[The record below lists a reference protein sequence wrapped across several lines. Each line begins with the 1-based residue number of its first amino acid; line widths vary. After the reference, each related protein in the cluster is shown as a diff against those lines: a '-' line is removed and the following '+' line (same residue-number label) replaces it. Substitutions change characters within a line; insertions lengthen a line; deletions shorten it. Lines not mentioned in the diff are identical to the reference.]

1 MIIEK
6 NIMAKKRDYA
16 LDFLKIIATLV
27 IFLHHYERAFN
38 TGFKILNFGTGRFYF
53 GNAVELF
60 FMISGFIAFSGIKRI
75 QDGLSFKRYFSA
87 KLLRLLPLA
96 ALSTAVFSGMYLKVW
111 GTEGFSLFKVIV
123 TAFCVQ
129 KGGPFDEALVNSHL
143 WYLSVLL
150 ICFAFFFI
158 VIRLGQTWDIN
169 WRYGCFFMV
178 ILGTSVISASWD
190 KPFFNDS
197 AARGYMAFFT
207 GVLLAAALKSHRPGI
222 RAFFISLAVVT
233 GTVLL
238 MVFRFD
244 IMAYGLNYILVFIF
258 YPAVIVLFETPP
270 LQRLFDHRILGT
282 MAQIAF
288 NVYIWHFDLNTLC
301 AIENDLRGLG
311 IVFTTRRAE
320 MAVFLL
326 AVLIG
331 TASFYLIERP
341 VTRVI
346 KKTVAR

>member
-1 MIIEK
+1 MTETLK
-6 NIMAKKRDYA
+6 NKRDHA
-16 LDFLKIIATLV
+16 LDLLKIIATII
-27 IFLHHYERAFN
+27 IFLHHYERAFE
-38 TGFKILNFGTGRFYF
+38 TQFDVLNFGTGRFYF

-207 GVLLAAALKSHRPGI
+207 GVLLAAALKSHRPSI

-244 IMAYGLNYILVFIF
+244 IMVYGLNYILVFIF